1 MAIAVRMPK
10 LGMSMEEGRVVTWEV
25 EPGGR
30 VEKGELL
37 LIIESEKAEIE
48 IESTHSG
55 HLRHVYI
62 EAGDEDPLPCG
73 TLLAAIAETPDEAF
87 DAEAFRAEHDQPQ
100 MPKPSTHKPAEA
112 TPAATA
118 RAPGKKGRAITPAA
132 GGLAK
137 KLGIDVTT
145 VPGSGPGGRV
155 LREDVEAFAAR
166 RKDLVYVAEGVA
178 LEVGTDGEGDP
189 VVLLP
194 GFGSDISVFARQ
206 TPMLVERYRV
216 SAVNPRGVG
225 LSDAPET
232 PSYEVATFA
241 SDAAALIEAPA
252 HVIGT
257 SHGAAVALE
266 LALSHPEKVRS
277 LALVTPFLEA
287 TPRLLAVIDAWIR
300 AADADPDVLAAMLLP
315 WMFSDAFLADEAQRR
330 LVRRGLADVAARI
343 PTVTLERTAAGLRAW
358 SGARSDVV
366 EKLRVPTL
374 VVAGGA
380 DLLAPHA
387 AEVAR
392 RIPAAKCE
400 VVAGSGHAVS
410 IEAPDALNTALA
422 NHLAALD

>member
-1 MAIAVRMPK
+1 MPK
-10 LGMSMEEGRVVTWEV
+10 LGMSMEEGRVVAWEV

-62 EAGDEDPLPCG
+62 EAGGEDPLPCG
-73 TLLAAIAETPDEAF
+73 TLLAAIEETPDEAF

-100 MPKPSTHKPAEA
+100 IPKLSARELAEA
-112 TPAATA
+112 RPAATVQV
-118 RAPGKKGRAITPAA
+118 PGKKRRAITPAA

-166 RKDLVYVAEGVA
+166 RKDLVSVAEGVA

-206 TPMLVERYRV
+206 IPMLVDRYHV
-216 SAVNPRGVG
+216 SAMNPRGVG

-232 PSYEVATFA
+232 ASYEVATLA

-252 HVIGT
+252 HVIGA

-277 LALVTPFLEA
+277 LVLVTPFLEA

-300 AADADPDVLAAMLLP
+300 AADTDTDVLAAMLLP

-343 PTVTLERTAAGLRAW
+343 PTATLERTATGLRAW
-358 SGARSDVV
+358 SGTRSSVV
-366 EKLRVPTL
+366 EELRTPTL

-380 DLLAPHA
+380 DLLAPSA

-400 VVAGSGHAVS
+400 VIAGSGHAVS
-410 IEAPDALNTALA
+410 IEGSDALNTALA
-422 NHLAALD
+422 NHLAALA